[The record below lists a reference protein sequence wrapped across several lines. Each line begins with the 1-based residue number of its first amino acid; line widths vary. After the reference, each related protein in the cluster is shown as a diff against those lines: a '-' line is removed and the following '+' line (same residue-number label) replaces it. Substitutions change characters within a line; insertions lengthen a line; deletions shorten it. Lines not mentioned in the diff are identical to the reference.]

1 MDYLKEYKSFINSHY
16 LSEGVR
22 MTMGIAVPSII
33 LGYFNSLS
41 IGIVLSVGALCV
53 SITDGP
59 GPIRHRLN
67 GMSICNL
74 IIFTVSLLIGFAAH
88 TPVLLGPL
96 IFICCFIFSMIG
108 VYGSRATSI
117 GISALLVMV
126 LNIDRKN
133 QGWEIVINSLFI
145 LAGGLWY
152 TLLSLLLYSFRPYKL
167 VQQALGDCIQSTSAY
182 LYTKAI
188 FYGRDPD
195 YDKNYQRLL
204 EQQVEIHEKQDL
216 VRELLFK
223 SRDIVKESTNRGRV
237 LVMMFLDI
245 VDLFEVVM
253 TSHQDYKTL
262 HGFFDNSGI
271 LEKYQELLFSIS
283 AELDNIGI
291 AVKSGK
297 PAQLSFAVSSKI
309 KELRAEFIL
318 FRDSNRTAENVEG
331 FISLR
336 HILDSIQDI
345 TERLYALDSYTG
357 YDEIGKKENGG
368 KLDFDKFITHQ
379 EIDGKLLKDNLS
391 LKSNIFRHSLRV
403 SIATITGYIISKFFA
418 FGHSYWILL
427 TIIVIL
433 KPAYSLTKKRNY
445 ERLTGTIAGA
455 LIGLL
460 ILYFIKDRNILFGF
474 LILFM
479 LTTYSFL
486 RKHYLISV
494 LFMTPYILLL
504 FHFLNP
510 HDFRTIFTDR
520 LIDTGIGSAIAFL
533 ANIFIIPAWEHEKV
547 ADYMI
552 SVLLDNGLYFQDIS
566 GAFSGNRISA
576 DQYKLSRKN
585 AFVSLAN
592 LSDAFNRMLS
602 EPKNKQKNIT
612 YLHQFVVSNHMLTSH
627 IATLAYYAKPTGNK
641 PRETDYSPFIRT
653 TLTRLDNARA
663 ILEHRPPLPE
673 TDGNRE
679 ALRMRNEE
687 INLLTEQRRSEL
699 NKGTI
704 ESETRRK
711 LSALKPIYDQYNF
724 ILKIASDLEKL
735 SARLEMENKEI
746 AGEAGE
752 KQV

>member
-1 MDYLKEYKSFINSHY
+1 
-16 LSEGVR
+16 

-33 LGYFNSLS
+33 LAYFNNLS
-41 IGIVLSVGALCV
+41 IGIVVSVGALCV
-53 SITDGP
+53 SITDSP
-59 GPIRHRLN
+59 GPIQHRRN
-67 GMSICNL
+67 GMNTCNL
-74 IIFTVSLLIGFAAH
+74 IIFAVSLLFGFAAH
-88 TPVLLGPL
+88 IPVLLGVL

-117 GISALLVMV
+117 GVSALLVMV

-182 LYTKAI
+182 LHTKAI

-204 EQQVEIHEKQDL
+204 ELQVEVHEKQNL

-223 SRDIVKESTNRGRV
+223 SRDIVKESTTKGRV

-253 TSHQDYKTL
+253 TSHQDYRTL
-262 HGFFDNSGI
+262 HRFFDNTGI
-271 LEKYQELLFSIS
+271 LEKYEALLFSLS
-283 AELDNIGI
+283 SELEDIGI
-291 AVKSGK
+291 IVKSGK
-297 PAQLSFAVSSKI
+297 RSQASFSLHSQI
-309 KELRAEFIL
+309 KELRAYFIL
-318 FRDSNRTAENVEG
+318 FRDKQRTAENVEG

-345 TERLYALDSYTG
+345 TERMYTLHSFTG
-357 YDEIGKKENGG
+357 YDEVPEKKITAE
-368 KLDFDKFITHQ
+368 LDYDKFITHQ
-379 EIDGKLLKDNLS
+379 EIEGKLLIDNLS

-403 SIATITGYIISKFFA
+403 SIATITGFIISKFFA

-460 ILYFIKDRNILFGF
+460 ILYFINDRNILFGF
-474 LILFM
+474 MILFM
-479 LTTYSFL
+479 VATYSFL
-486 RKHYLISV
+486 RTRYLVSV

-510 HDFRTIFTDR
+510 HDFKTIFLDR
-520 LIDTGIGSAIAFL
+520 LIDTGIGSGIAFL
-533 ANIFIIPAWEHEKV
+533 ANILIIPAWEHEKV
-547 ADYMI
+547 TDYMVSI
-552 SVLLDNGLYFQDIS
+552 LSDNGVYYHEIGDV
-566 GAFSGNRISA
+566 FSGNRIGA

-602 EPKNKQKNIT
+602 EPKNKQKNIA

-627 IATLAYYAKPTGNK
+627 IATLAYYAKPPEKELQTA
-641 PRETDYSPFIRT
+641 DYSPFIQA
-653 TLTRLDNARA
+653 TLTRLNNAKA
-663 ILEHRPPLPE
+663 ILEHQPLLPE
-673 TDGNRE
+673 SDGNKE
-679 ALRMRNEE
+679 ALWIQNEAVS
-687 INLLTEQRRSEL
+687 LLMAQRKSEL
-699 NKGTI
+699 KAGIT
-704 ESETRRK
+704 ESDTRRK
-711 LSALKPIYDQYNF
+711 LSAIKPIYDQFNF

-735 SARLEMENKEI
+735 SGQILLENP
-746 AGEAGE
+746 G
-752 KQV
+752 QVNRE